1 MKTHVSKEYVGAVG
15 ENKTS
20 RPRIDLN
27 DLLERAKKEARKEKK
42 KNILIVSAVASVSL
56 VVFLMLSL

>member
-15 ENKTS
+15 RNKTS

-27 DLLERAKKEARKEKK
+27 VLLERAKKEERKEKK

-56 VVFLMLSL
+56 VVFLMFSL